1 MNELNNTRIS
11 EALEDYLESIYA
23 FSQRK
28 PSVRI
33 TDIALSLGISKP
45 SVNRAVNT
53 LKNQGF
59 VTHEPYGDIILTEKG
74 RELGRE
80 LLVRRKMIKKFLIDV
95 LELPHD
101 AAEKEACQLEHN
113 ISSSTVDKMIS
124 FMEA

>member
-1 MNELNNTRIS
+1 MNEVNNTRIS
-11 EALEDYLESIYA
+11 EALEGYLESIYV

-53 LKNQGF
+53 LKSQGL
-59 VTHEPYGDIILTEKG
+59 VTHEPYGDVTLTEKG

-80 LLVRRKMIKKFLIDV
+80 LLARRKMIKKFLIDV
-95 LELPHD
+95 LELPRD
-101 AAEKEACQLEHN
+101 DAEKEACQLEHN